1 MLEPVVIELT
11 SQEIGFINDKNEMLN
26 KLGFIIENFG
36 DNSIILRSVPAN
48 SESGKVKEAFLDV
61 LDFLMSE
68 NKKDN
73 VYIAEEILYK
83 MACKGAVK
91 ANEKLESIEIK
102 NILKSFH
109 KLKTLILV
117 LMADRQLLKLQNMN

>member
-48 SESGKVKEAFLDV
+48 SESGKVKEAFGCFGL
-61 LDFLMSE
+61 S
-68 NKKDN
+68 N
-73 VYIAEEILYK
+73 VRE
-83 MACKGAVK
+83 
-91 ANEKLESIEIK
+91 
-102 NILKSFH
+102 
-109 KLKTLILV
+109 
-117 LMADRQLLKLQNMN
+117 